1 MARKPFTTTL
11 DEDIM
16 YEASMQAAKE
26 KCKVNDIIEKSLT
39 EYLASHKKK
48 DAH

>member
-26 KCKVNDIIEKSLT
+26 KMQSQ
-39 EYLASHKKK
+39 
-48 DAH
+48 